1 MLGGVRLARAEERLP
16 LWRSRRTR
24 RLRCLWR
31 AGPRTDSVYIARLFA
46 PRRGVVQNRMRFLAR
61 RARHHVFLAA
71 LHVPTRSYS
80 ARVLHCCCVYVPLPL
95 ARTWCL
101 DEAAPVSYTHLRA
114 HET

>member
-31 AGPRTDSVYIARLFA
+31 GGPRTDSVYIARLFA
-46 PRRGVVQNRMRFLAR
+46 PRRGVVQNRMRFLA
-61 RARHHVFLAA
+61 A
-71 LHVPTRSYS
+71 LHVPTRPYS
-80 ARVLHCCCVYVPLPL
+80 ARVLHCCCLHVPLPL

-101 DEAAPVSYTHLRA
+101 EDAALRA
-114 HET
+114 